1 MNLARG
7 RSELAQQRVSDGGY
21 VGNPQPASVS
31 WQAAVLRELRTRCR
45 CLGHDM
51 DCLQLVQVLKEMGV
65 EGLSEGA
72 AAAEASFWADVAISE
87 ECPVVFQPGCR

>member
-1 MNLARG
+1 
-7 RSELAQQRVSDGGY
+7 
-21 VGNPQPASVS
+21 
-31 WQAAVLRELRTRCR
+31 
-45 CLGHDM
+45 M

-72 AAAEASFWADVAISE
+72 AAAEASFWADVDISE